1 MPLILHF
8 KHGGFTTE
16 KYHEAL
22 DKLSAAG
29 LSTPKGRNYH
39 VCHGDPNNLE
49 VTDVW
54 NSMEEFQDFGKTLM
68 PILASMD
75 LDLGQP
81 EMSEVH
87 NVIAGTTVHEESKA
101 PVI

>member
-1 MPLILHF
+1 MPFVFHF
-8 KHGGFTTE
+8 KHGGFTTG
-16 KYHEAL
+16 KYHEVL

-29 LSTPKGRNYH
+29 LGSPKGRSHH

-54 NSMEEFQDFGKTLM
+54 SSMEEFQDFGNTLM

-75 LDLGQP
+75 LQLGQP
-81 EMSEVH
+81 EISEVH
-87 NVIAGTTVHEESKA
+87 NIIVGE
-101 PVI
+101 PVAAAATI